1 MIGLKKKS
9 RKILIIGIFLL
20 IFSIG
25 FLSYRMI
32 TMDLS
37 VNFDFN
43 TVKPESVSLANVGS
57 SVNDVRWAAAVD
69 GNIVAGRSDEIV
81 QSTAS
86 TTKMILALAVLEKKP
101 LAVHE
106 KGEMIKIT
114 REMYNKYVFYLN
126 NNGSNTA
133 VYEGEE
139 ISEYDA
145 LVSLMLASSNNMA
158 DALAVW
164 AFGSMENYREYGME
178 MLGRLGIKNTTLGTR
193 DASGYDAGTTSTAA
207 DLARIGY
214 FVMKNEILSE
224 IVALGSAEVPVAGVI
239 KNTNMLLGK
248 SLISGVK
255 TGFIGEESGYCI
267 VSGYKKDGNIV
278 TVAVLDANTRQESF
292 DENLKIVDD
301 IQRQLVPKR
310 IVSRGDLVG
319 VYRSW
324 WNEYEVRV
332 SEDFD
337 GVYYDGQEFTS
348 EFVDGALEIR
358 IGDKKYS
365 VGVEIGEH
373 EAEPSFWQRF
383 LHVFG
388 WENGV

>member
-1 MIGLKKKS
+1 
-9 RKILIIGIFLL
+9 
-20 IFSIG
+20 
-25 FLSYRMI
+25 MI

-114 REMYNKYVFYLN
+114 REMYDKYVFYLN

-178 MLGRLGIKNTTLGTR
+178 MLGRLGLKNTTLGTR

-207 DLARIGY
+207 DLAKIGY
-214 FVMKNEILSE
+214 LVMKNEILSE
-224 IVALGSAEVPVAGVI
+224 IVALGSAEVPVAGLI

-267 VSGYKKDGNIV
+267 VSGYKKDDNIV